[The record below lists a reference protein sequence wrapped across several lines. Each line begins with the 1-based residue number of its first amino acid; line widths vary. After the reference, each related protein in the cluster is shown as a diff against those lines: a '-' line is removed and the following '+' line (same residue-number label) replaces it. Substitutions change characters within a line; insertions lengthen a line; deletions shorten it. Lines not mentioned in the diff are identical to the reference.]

1 MTANATDTTGERLI
15 LRSTLPDLA
24 RIPPWLERLAAQ
36 YAIPDEAQFAMDV
49 CLEEVLSNVIRH
61 GYAGQ
66 PDRPILVQF
75 SSPREG
81 YFVFVVDDEA
91 PPFDPLAAAELPIL
105 HSLAETRV
113 GGNGIR
119 LLRQFASAVEYQ
131 LTPTGNRL
139 TMGFAAASS
148 ATDAG

>member
-15 LRSTLPDLA
+15 LRSSLPDLA

-36 YAIPDEAQFAMDV
+36 YAIPDGAQFAMDV

-91 PPFDPLAAAELPIL
+91 PPFDPLAATSCL
-105 HSLAETRV
+105 SCTRS
-113 GGNGIR
+113 R
-119 LLRQFASAVEYQ
+119 RRASAAMAF
-131 LTPTGNRL
+131 GSC
-139 TMGFAAASS
+139 ASLPARS
-148 ATDAG
+148 NIN